1 MRFGYLTHVYPY
13 PSHSFIRREILEL
26 ERRGHEVHR
35 FALRSDRSALVDAA
49 DRAEAARTWVAVEQ
63 PVRCIVAALSA
74 RLLTRPCR
82 VIAAFRAAY
91 ALAPTGR
98 RRALRAA
105 SYLAG
110 AFAIARELE
119 QRGLRHLHAHFGTHP
134 AAVAHVASVLGGTS
148 YSVTIHGPEEF
159 LPEFHAG
166 LRVKIAAAKFVVAIS
181 DYCAERIRAASE
193 VADRER
199 ISVVRCAVGDA
210 FIAASTPVDPGTH
223 AITCIGRLT
232 SRKGQLRL
240 LEAAARLKREG
251 VVFTLVL
258 IGDGE
263 LRNQIEA
270 RIDALDLR
278 DRVEMRGWAD
288 EASVT
293 SSMLA
298 SRGVIVPSSDEG
310 LPVVIMEALALAR
323 PVVAS
328 RIAAIPEL
336 VREGETGWLVSAEG
350 VDDLADA
357 LRALLSASAQHLDE
371 LGSCGRALVLQ
382 RHDVRIE
389 VERLE
394 ALFRGVP
401 ST

>member
-1 MRFGYLTHVYPY
+1 M
-13 PSHSFIRREILEL
+13 
-26 ERRGHEVHR
+26 
-35 FALRSDRSALVDAA
+35 
-49 DRAEAARTWVAVEQ
+49 
-63 PVRCIVAALSA
+63 
-74 RLLTRPCR
+74 
-82 VIAAFRAAY
+82 
-91 ALAPTGR
+91 
-98 RRALRAA
+98 
-105 SYLAG
+105 
-110 AFAIARELE
+110 
-119 QRGLRHLHAHFGTHP
+119 
-134 AAVAHVASVLGGTS
+134 
-148 YSVTIHGPEEF
+148 HGPEEF

-193 VADRER
+193 VADREK

-251 VVFTLVL
+251 VTFSLVL